1 MRNLEASVRNE
12 TKKWV
17 VPLFSGPT
25 FDPSVTSLD
34 DYVRE
39 NLERKRQTLN
49 KILAMKGKANE
60 ARKGSAET
68 PKINDHGAEKPTTTD
83 TSENIAANNSDSSMK
98 GQAPQKTIFSSA
110 PMPDLNKSSSPSMS
124 LPDFVRHEVCDGSY
138 VTPTCII
145 QPNLFHLPPDPFTPF
160 AGSLGRS
167 RFPFGGLLW
176 EDVISIFHRRQ
187 ELSEW
192 RRSAAPVVPAHVTL
206 QGPLYELPEK
216 ELLEYCRDI
225 VIKDIVDIPRR
236 NRIEIWIQN
245 GALRILKHWNIPDLQ
260 LTARKIRRRSK
271 MGQEIEYG
279 PELLGMEE
287 VTSENANLT
296 SKIAKLKLK
305 AAVLEAKTAEAKEE
319 TRKLTTKLKFYE
331 KADSVAR
338 KRRLLDKNKENE
350 PEGPRKIRL
359 MKLGTDFW

>member
-1 MRNLEASVRNE
+1 MGGNPRLRCVHHWSSQLTGAPNSATTLVCPVMPCPIPQFCCTTKPSDDANALNPNNDGRSKPHSTPLEEVIDTLAWEAKMRNLEASVRNE

-245 GALRILKHWNIPDLQ
+245 GALRILKHWN
-260 LTARKIRRRSK
+260 
-271 MGQEIEYG
+271 
-279 PELLGMEE
+279 
-287 VTSENANLT
+287 
-296 SKIAKLKLK
+296 
-305 AAVLEAKTAEAKEE
+305 
-319 TRKLTTKLKFYE
+319 
-331 KADSVAR
+331 
-338 KRRLLDKNKENE
+338 
-350 PEGPRKIRL
+350 
-359 MKLGTDFW
+359 